1 MDLSWLSLTDANTRW
16 VVMGTM
22 LLGLSAGVLGSFALL
37 RRRSLMGDA
46 LAHAALPGVCVAYL
60 VVGAKSAG
68 AFLIGAAVAGVLG
81 TMLISAITR
90 YSKIKVDSAMALVLT
105 IFFGIGMMLLSVIQ
119 RSPQGNQSGLDQ
131 FLFGQAASMVGS
143 DVRVMAVI
151 AAVLCGSVLLLFK
164 EFKLLAFDPGFGT
177 GLGLPMGVLDLLLN
191 LLIVLAV
198 VIGLQSVGVILMA
211 ALLITPAIAARYW
224 TDRLHWMVLLAG
236 VFGAVSGGLGTL
248 LSQAGPRMP
257 TGPLIVLSATA
268 IFLLSLGLAPRRGL
282 LARLVKHLSLRRRI
296 ARENALRAIYELAE
310 EAGVITNAA
319 TAEQLRRRRGLVD
332 RRLTAQL
339 EGLAKEGLLLSGPD
353 GWSLTT
359 SGLSEAHH
367 LVEEQRLWEVY
378 LMHQM
383 ELGNRQIDL
392 EGGRFPT
399 TVRRELEGLLDLHGL
414 RPRLV
419 PVGAKEGV

>member
-1 MDLSWLSLTDANTRW
+1 
-16 VVMGTM
+16 
-22 LLGLSAGVLGSFALL
+22 
-37 RRRSLMGDA
+37 
-46 LAHAALPGVCVAYL
+46 
-60 VVGAKSAG
+60 
-68 AFLIGAAVAGVLG
+68 
-81 TMLISAITR
+81 
-90 YSKIKVDSAMALVLT
+90 VLT

-119 RSPQGNQSGLDQ
+119 RSPNGNQSGLDQ

-164 EFKLLAFDPGFGT
+164 EFKLLAFDPGFGA
-177 GLGLPMGVLDLLLN
+177 GLGLPMGVLDLILN

-198 VIGLQSVGVILMA
+198 VIGLQAVGVILMA

-268 IFLLSLGLAPRRGL
+268 IFLLSLGMAPRRGL

-296 ARENALRAIYELAE
+296 ARENALRAIYELVE
-310 EAGVITNAA
+310 EAGVVTNAV
-319 TAEQLRRRRGLVD
+319 TSEQLRRRRGLVD

-339 EGLAKEGLLLSGPD
+339 EGLAKEGLLQWGPG
-353 GWSLTT
+353 GWSLTPG
-359 SGLSEAHH
+359 GLSEAYR

-392 EGGRFPT
+392 EGGRFPS
-399 TVRRELEGLLDLHGL
+399 TVRTELEGLLDLHGL

-419 PVGAKEGV
+419 PVGWKEGA